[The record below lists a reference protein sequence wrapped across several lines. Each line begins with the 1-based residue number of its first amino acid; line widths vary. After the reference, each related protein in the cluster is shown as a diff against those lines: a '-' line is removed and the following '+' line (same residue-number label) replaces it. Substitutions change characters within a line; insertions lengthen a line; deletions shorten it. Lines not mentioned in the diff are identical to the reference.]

1 MRKRKFIDIIATVAP
16 TLATALGGPLAGV
29 AARAI
34 AGKLLGKETGTLE
47 EVEAAVLGASGGDL
61 VKLKEIEA
69 QFKKDMSEAG
79 VKLERIAADDRA
91 SARDRAVQMKDWTP
105 SILGLA
111 IIIGF
116 FGTLAYIFRF
126 GMPTTGTEVLLI
138 MMGALGGMTAQVGNY
153 FFGSSTGSKNKDAV
167 IAQLKAAQS

>member
-1 MRKRKFIDIIATVAP
+1 MKNRKFIDIIATVAP

-29 AARAI
+29 ATRVI
-34 AGKLLGKETGTLE
+34 AGKLLGKDTASLE
-47 EVEAAVLGASGGDL
+47 DVGAAIINAAPADL
-61 VKLKEIEA
+61 VKLKELDV
-69 QFKKDMSEAG
+69 QFKKDMAQAG
-79 VKLERIAADDRA
+79 VQLEKIAADDRG
-91 SARDRAVQMKDWTP
+91 SARDRQVRMKDWTP

-126 GMPTTGTEVLLI
+126 GMPETGAEVLLI

-153 FFGSSTGSKNKDAV
+153 FFGSSTGSKSKDV
-167 IAQLKAAQS
+167 TIAQLKGDRP

>member
-1 MRKRKFIDIIATVAP
+1 MKNRKFINVIATVAP

-29 AARAI
+29 ATRVI
-34 AGKLLGKETGTLE
+34 AGKLLGDDAASLQD
-47 EVEAAVLGASGGDL
+47 VEAAIESAAPADL
-61 VKLKEIEA
+61 VKLKQLDV
-69 QFKKDMSEAG
+69 QFKKDMAEAG
-79 VKLERIAADDRA
+79 VKLEKIAADDRS
-91 SARDRAVQMKDWTP
+91 SARDRQVRMKDWTP

-126 GMPTTGTEVLLI
+126 GMPVQGSEVLLI

-153 FFGSSTGSKNKDAV
+153 FFGSSTGSKSKDVV
-167 IAQLKAAQS
+167 IATLKGGAS